1 MTKIALPLGS
11 DIITKEWQ
19 LPQKEYIKKQENK
32 YSKIKYKIHY
42 FLKKIVNVK
51 STNKTAKYIAS
62 INFLGKTKFVYYK
75 SRDNDLVRIKFFL
88 DFIKF
93 DQIK

>member
-51 STNKTAKYIAS
+51 STNKTANIYCF
-62 INFLGKTKFVYYK
+62 NKF
-75 SRDNDLVRIKFFL
+75 SRKNKICLL
-88 DFIKF
+88 
-93 DQIK
+93 